1 MPVRLS
7 GLISGMD
14 TETLVK
20 ELVDAQKLKNKRV
33 EDKQTLLTWKQEKWK
48 DLNTKLYKLYT
59 DDLNKMKLQ
68 GSYNTKKITTSNDS
82 LVSVVADNTAPEG
95 AHSLVIKSLAK
106 SQFLTGGSITVDE
119 NDQPIQPTASTKL
132 STLGVTEG
140 TVISMG
146 TAGKVKTLTVT
157 ADTTIQS
164 FIDTAKKAGMNAS
177 FDASKRRLFL
187 SSAQSGTASS
197 FRLSATDGGGANAD
211 ALLSKLGLDAL
222 NPDGTKVN
230 PDSTVSTLSAATDS
244 EVIYNGASIKGSTNT
259 ISVNGLKLTL
269 KGADEN
275 QTISL
280 NVTKDTQA
288 VYDMVKGFIKNY
300 NTLLKEMNTLY
311 NAESSR
317 GYDPLSDDE
326 KEAMTD
332 EQVTKWETKIKDSIL
347 RRDSTIGSLTDVM
360 RSTMMS
366 SVEVNDKKYALSS
379 FGIQTSTDYL
389 ERGLLHIYGDKDDP
403 VYSAEDDKLR
413 KAIDEEPDKVIA
425 VLSGISKK
433 LYDEMYD
440 KMKSIPNV
448 RSALTFYNDKLMVEE
463 QRRYTKQIDL
473 QEKKLTE
480 LENKYYKQFSEM
492 ESAMSK
498 MQSQGNQLAAMMG
511 GLGGGQ

>member
-7 GLISGMD
+7 GLVSGMD

-20 ELVDAQKLKNKRV
+20 ELINAQKMKNKKV

-48 DLNTKLYKLYT
+48 ELNTKLYKLYT

-68 GSYNTKKITTSNDS
+68 GSYNTKKISSSNDS
-82 LVSVVADNTAPEG
+82 LVSVVADNAAPEG

-119 NDQPIQPTASTKL
+119 EGQPIQPTTSTKL
-132 STLGVTEG
+132 ADLGITEG

-187 SSAQSGTASS
+187 SSSQSGSANS
-197 FRLSATDGGGANAD
+197 FRLSADNGGADAN
-211 ALLSKLGLDAL
+211 ALLGKLGVDAL
-222 NPDGTKVN
+222 NEDGSKVN
-230 PDSTVSTLSAATDS
+230 PASTISSLSVATDS

-288 VYDMVKGFIKNY
+288 VYDMVKDFIKNY
-300 NTLLKEMNTLY
+300 NSLLKEMNTLY

-326 KEAMTD
+326 KEAMTE
-332 EQVTKWETKIKDSIL
+332 EQVTKWENKIKDSIL

-360 RSTMMS
+360 RTTMMS
-366 SVEVNDKKYALSS
+366 SIEVNDKNYALSS

-403 VYSAEDDKLR
+403 IYSAEEDKLK
-413 KAIDEEPDKVIA
+413 KALDEDPDKVIA

-463 QRRYTKQIDL
+463 QRKYTKQIDL

-480 LENKYYKQFSEM
+480 LENKYYKQFSAM

-498 MQSQGNQLAAMMG
+498 MQSQSNQLAAMLG
-511 GLGGGQ
+511 TGGGQ

>member
-7 GLISGMD
+7 GLVSGLD

-20 ELVDAQKLKNKRV
+20 EMIDAQRLKNKRV

-48 DLNTKLYKLYT
+48 ELNTKLYKLYT
-59 DDLNKMKLQ
+59 EDLNKMQLQ

-82 LVSVVADNTAPEG
+82 LVSVAADNTAPEG
-95 AHSLVIKSLAK
+95 SHTLVIKSLAK
-106 SQFLTGGSITVDE
+106 SQFLTGGKITMDKDDQSI
-119 NDQPIQPTASTKL
+119 NPTASTKL
-132 STLGVTEG
+132 AALGVTEG
-140 TVISMG
+140 TVIRMG

-157 ADTTIQS
+157 ADTTIQNLV
-164 FIDTAKKAGMNAS
+164 DTAKKAGMNAS
-177 FDASKRRLFL
+177 FDANQDRLFL
-187 SSAQSGTASS
+187 SSSLSGTANS
-197 FRLSATDGGGANAD
+197 FQLSATDSDGADANA
-211 ALLSKLGLDAL
+211 LLGRLGLDAL
-222 NPDGTKVN
+222 NADGTKVN
-230 PDSTVSTLSAATDS
+230 PASTTSVLAAATDS
-244 EVIYNGASIKGSTNT
+244 EVIYNGASIKSSSNS

-269 KGADEN
+269 KGSDEN

-288 VYDMVKGFIKNY
+288 AYEMVKKFIKSY
-300 NTLLKEMNTLY
+300 NEVLKEINTLY
-311 NAESSR
+311 NAASSK
-317 GYDPLSDDE
+317 GYDPLTDEE
-326 KEAMTD
+326 KEAMTED
-332 EQVTKWETKIKDSIL
+332 QITKWETKIKDSIL
-347 RRDSTIGSLTDVM
+347 RRDSTLGSLADVM

-366 SVEVNDKKYALSS
+366 NIEIDGKKYALSNY
-379 FGIQTSTDYL
+379 GIQTSTDYT
-389 ERGLLHIYGDKDDP
+389 ERGLLHIYGDTEDP
-403 VYSAEDDKLR
+403 VYAFENDKLN
-413 KAIDEEPDKVIA
+413 KALEEDPDKVIK

-492 ESAMSK
+492 EKAMSK
-498 MQSQGNQLAAMMG
+498 MQSQSNQLAAMMG
-511 GLGGGQ
+511 MGNQQ